1 MHHRWSAVLVWFFVF
16 FVVPRGAALA
26 QFGGNDINLRVGKGT
41 SFTAH
46 GSTSLYLSVPSHQ
59 LTGDRGSSLVY
70 LDQSIALSQSR
81 NTLDFIIGA
90 APMVQL
96 ELAHDAPGLSIE
108 AGVGL
113 NYISARE
120 MDGRQL
126 GSHFLFSPT
135 VAGGIEVPW
144 MNSLLGIFY
153 MFRHLSNAGIYRDN
167 DGINFQYIVFSV
179 RFRGY

>member
-1 MHHRWSAVLVWFFVF
+1 MFVAF
-16 FVVPRGAALA
+16 PYERAISQIGE
-26 QFGGNDINLRVGKGT
+26 NDIRLRVGKGT
-41 SFTAH
+41 TVTAH
-46 GSTSLYLSVPSHQ
+46 GSTSLYLSIPSHQ
-59 LTGDRGSSLVY
+59 LAGGGGSSLFY

-90 APMVQL
+90 APMAQL
-96 ELAHDAPGLSIE
+96 ELAHELPRLSVE
-108 AGVGL
+108 FGVGL

-135 VAGGIEVPW
+135 ASAGIELPW

-179 RFRGY
+179 RFRGS